1 MSLIFSIATPTLN
14 SLDKLKR
21 CVGSVR
27 GQKNVEYEHIIHD
40 AQSVDGTAEW
50 GMEQKDLLFK
60 SQSDNGMYDAINKA
74 WDESTG
80 DILCWLNSDE
90 QYLPGTLKLV
100 QNIFENNSD
109 VDFVY
114 GNAIVITNE
123 GLPLSARREIRL
135 STTYISNSF
144 LNAYSCTMFF
154 RKKLFDGGLL
164 RLDDRFKYASDMDMV
179 LRLLDQGTNYIH
191 INQYLSLFTFDGN
204 NLSCSPKML
213 LETTEI
219 QKKYGAFSIELFRKI
234 VVMGRYFERLITGSY
249 LKEPLKYDFALDE
262 KPNYKLVEQDSVT
275 ASYHT
280 R

>member
-219 QKKYGAFSIELFRKI
+219 QKN
-234 VVMGRYFERLITGSY
+234 M
-249 LKEPLKYDFALDE
+249 EPLVLSFFE
-262 KPNYKLVEQDSVT
+262 K
-275 ASYHT
+275 
-280 R
+280 

>member
-14 SLDKLKR
+14 NLDKLKR

-27 GQKNVEYEHIIHD
+27 GQKNIEYEHIIHD

-50 GMEQKDLLFK
+50 GMDQKDLLFK
-60 SQSDNGMYDAINKA
+60 SQPDNGMYDAINNA

-90 QYLPGTLKLV
+90 QYLPGTLEAVSK
-100 QNIFENNSD
+100 IFEGSPD
-109 VDFVY
+109 IDFVY
-114 GNAIVITNE
+114 GNAIVVSNE
-123 GLPLSARREIRL
+123 GEALAARREIRL
-135 STTYISNSF
+135 SSFYIKNSF
-144 LNAYSCTMFF
+144 LNGYSCTMFF
-154 RKKLFDGGLL
+154 RRELFESGLL
-164 RLDDRFKYASDMDMV
+164 RLDDHFKYASDMDMI
-179 LRLLDQGTNYIH
+179 LRLLKNNKKYYH
-191 INQYLSLFTFDGN
+191 MNQYLSLFTFDGN

-219 QKKYGAFSIELFRKI
+219 QEKYGAFSLEFFRKI
-234 VVMGRYFERLITGSY
+234 VVMGRYFERLIAGSY
-249 LKEPLKYDFALDE
+249 RKESLKYHFALDE
-262 KPNYKLVEQDSVT
+262 KPNYKLVEQGAVT